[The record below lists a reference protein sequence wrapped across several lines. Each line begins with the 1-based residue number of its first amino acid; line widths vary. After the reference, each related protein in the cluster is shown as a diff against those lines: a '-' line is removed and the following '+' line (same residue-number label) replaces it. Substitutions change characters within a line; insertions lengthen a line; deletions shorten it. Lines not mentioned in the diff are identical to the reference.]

1 MSGIRWYRL
10 AEGSLGVASADHAL
24 ADRFEQIYGDCA
36 ADGPGEGPRV
46 VCRVAEVTNG
56 SVEVTFDDPEPLD
69 DGPFIEAVFPD
80 RGYAPTP
87 HPLGGVAVPIP
98 GSAHSVRLHAGI
110 LTAPTDCEWRS
121 LAANLAV
128 SRLLRLQ
135 RSVMFFHAASV
146 RVGDH
151 GLMACGPK
159 RSGKTTLALSL
170 LARGHMLLGD
180 EVAALSLADRA
191 LLPFQRSIATREGPG
206 SPAADSL
213 VRGAGGATER
223 FPDGELRTR
232 VAVRRLSDQAPPPR
246 TPLTTVLLLRSIVPV
261 TQLRRVS
268 ARPELLGALT
278 PLAASLWDRPAGSV
292 GFRLL
297 GILSAIRVFEVD
309 SGPPDEVASMIEHL
323 MENA

>member
-1 MSGIRWYRL
+1 VNGIRWYRL
-10 AEGSLGVASADHAL
+10 AEGSLGVASADLAL
-24 ADRFEQIYGDCA
+24 AERFEEIYGDCA
-36 ADGPGEGPRV
+36 AEGPGEGPRV
-46 VCRVAEVTNG
+46 VCRVTG
-56 SVEVTFDDPEPLD
+56 STDGTIIVRFDDPEPLD
-69 DGPFIEAVFPD
+69 DARFIEAVFPD
-80 RGYAPTP
+80 RGYAPAP
-87 HPLGGVAVPIP
+87 HPHGGVALPLP
-98 GSAHSVRLHAGI
+98 GSSHVVRLHDGT
-110 LTAPTDCEWRS
+110 LTAPRGSAWQP

-135 RSVMFFHAASV
+135 RSLMFFHAASV
-146 RVGDH
+146 RVGER

-170 LARGHMLLGD
+170 LARGHTLLGD

-191 LLPFQRSIATREGPG
+191 LLPFHRSIATREGP
-206 SPAADSL
+206 SSAAADSL
-213 VRGAGGATER
+213 LSDAGGVKEL

-232 VAVRRLSDQAPPPR
+232 VAVRRLGGNEPPAR
-246 TPLTTVLLLRSIVPV
+246 TPLTTLLLLRSIVPV
-261 TQLRRVS
+261 TRIQRVP

-309 SGPPDEVASMIEHL
+309 AGPPDEVATMIEHL
-323 MENA
+323 MENE

>member
-10 AEGSLGVASADHAL
+10 GEGSLGVASVDHTL
-24 ADRFEQIYGDCA
+24 TERFDQIYGDSA
-36 ADGPGEGPRV
+36 IDGPGEGPRV
-46 VCRVAEVTNG
+46 ICRVSESDDD
-56 SVEVTFDDPEPLD
+56 SVLVRFDDPEPLD
-69 DGPFIEAVFPD
+69 DGRFVEAVFPD

-87 HPLGGVAVPIP
+87 HPLGGVALPLP
-98 GSAHSVRLHAGI
+98 GSSHTVRLHDGT
-110 LTAPTDCEWRS
+110 LTAPVDSAWQS

-146 RVGDH
+146 RVGDQ

-159 RSGKTTLALSL
+159 RSGKTTLALDL
-170 LARGHMLLGD
+170 LARGHTLLGD

-191 LLPFQRSIATREGPG
+191 LLPFHRSIATREGP
-206 SPAADSL
+206 SSAAADSL
-213 VRGAGGATER
+213 VREAGGAIER

-232 VAVRRLSDQAPPPR
+232 VAVRRLSDQAPPAR
-246 TPLTTVLLLRSIVPV
+246 TPLTTLLLLRSIVPV
-261 TQLRRVS
+261 TQVRRVS

-309 SGPPDEVASMIEHL
+309 SGPPDEVAATIEHL
-323 MENA
+323 MENT